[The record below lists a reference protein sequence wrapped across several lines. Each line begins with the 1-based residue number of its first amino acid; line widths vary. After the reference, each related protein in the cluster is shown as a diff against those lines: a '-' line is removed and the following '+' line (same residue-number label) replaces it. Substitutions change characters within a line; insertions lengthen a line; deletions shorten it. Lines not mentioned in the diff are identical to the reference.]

1 MTILTRIKNNQVTDN
16 TIEFQKLKDGTLVGS
31 KFNANLTLNSNVTIL
46 GNLTVANSFAQ
57 LNSINTYI
65 NDPIVVFNNNYTS
78 SPTYDI
84 GMLINRNLSS
94 LAPYGSVNAA
104 WVWRESE
111 TAFEGVM
118 TTETGTTTGTVNNSG
133 FANLIIGNITAN
145 TATIRD
151 SKAST
156 STTTGALVVT
166 GGTGIGGA
174 VNIGGIT
181 KVGGN
186 LVAHGGTES
195 TSTSIGALTVVGG
208 TGISGNLNVGGSFN
222 LTGNAVISG
231 NLTVLGASTT
241 IGTADLTVQDAVINL
256 HTTANLAPWS
266 VDDGKDIGI
275 KFHYYDGVDG
285 HAFLGRAADS
295 KFLEFYGAGTESA
308 NVFSGTS
315 YGTIKAGE
323 FFSANVTN
331 STSATTGAVR
341 TTGGLGVAGNVFLGN
356 AVTINST
363 KTAGQDFK
371 VKGKNDETL
380 IWARPSATY
389 DAVVI
394 GNSAVQANV
403 VTGAKL
409 QIYTTDSILLP
420 VGTSAQRPSSAGGTD
435 VTGMFRYS
443 TTNNGLEYYGAS
455 SWVALTT
462 QFTIITSETFNGDGS
477 TVGFTLAGTST
488 TAATIVAING
498 VLQIPTTAYSVSGT
512 TLTFT
517 EAPAVGDLI
526 DVRRLTTT
534 ATVTQIASTNGF
546 MQISVDNNGIYIGT
560 GTNTLSTTTYWN
572 TAGAQVEASANLTV
586 SSANI
591 STGVDSFFS
600 NTYRSSVYQAQ
611 ITSNIAGTLKYQVQ
625 TITVLH
631 DGSTATAVAHGV
643 IQTSGNLGVFDAN
656 VSGGKVYLNYVA
668 SDAGPNNLRIKK
680 DYILI

>member
-16 TIEFQKLKDGTLVGS
+16 TIEYQKLKDGTLVGS

-78 SPTYDI
+78 TPSYDI
-84 GMLINRNLSS
+84 GMLINRNLAS
-94 LAPYGSVNAA
+94 LPPYGSVNAA
-104 WVWRESE
+104 WVWVEADD
-111 TAFEGVM
+111 AFSGLM
-118 TTETGTTTGTVNNSG
+118 TTETGTTAGAINNSG

-145 TATIRD
+145 TTTIRD

-156 STTTGALVVT
+156 STTNGALVVT

-186 LVAHGGTES
+186 LVAHSGTES
-195 TSTSIGALTVVGG
+195 TSASIGALTVVGG

-222 LTGNAVISG
+222 LTGNAVITG

-241 IGTADLTVQDAVINL
+241 IGTSDLAVLDAVINL
-256 HTTANLAPWS
+256 HTQANLAPWT
-266 VDDGKDIGI
+266 VNDGKDIGI
-275 KFHYYDGVDG
+275 KFHYYDGVDN
-285 HAFLGRAADS
+285 HAFLGRANDTR
-295 KFLEFYGAGTESA
+295 FLEFYGAGTEGVG
-308 NVFSGTS
+308 NVFTGTA

-323 FFSANVTN
+323 FFSANTTN
-331 STSATTGAVR
+331 STDATTGAIR
-341 TTGGLGVAGNVFLGN
+341 TLGGLGVAANVFLGN
-356 AVTINST
+356 AVTINSS

-380 IWARPSATY
+380 IWARPNATY

-409 QIYTTDSILLP
+409 QIYSTDSILLP

-462 QFTIITSETFNGDGS
+462 QFTVITSETFNGDGA
-477 TVGFTLAGTST
+477 TVAFTMAGTST
-488 TAATIVAING
+488 TAATVVAING
-498 VLQIPTTAYSVSGT
+498 VLQIPTTAYSVSGS

-517 EAPAVGDLI
+517 EAPAIGDLI

-546 MQISVDNNGIYIGT
+546 MQISVDNNGVYIGT
-560 GTNTLSTTTYWN
+560 GTSSLVTTTQWN
-572 TAGAQVEASANLTV
+572 TAGAEVNVKGNTTIVIDNVDTPIDYFFANTY
-586 SSANI
+586 SSAEYTITSTLRNTNI
-591 STGVDSFFS
+591 REVAKVILVHNGVNVEHTTYGAICTAGNVLTNFEANIVSGNLILYGNTTNS
-600 NTYRSSVYQAQ
+600 NTIVRVDSVYQA
-611 ITSNIAGTLKYQVQ
+611 I
-625 TITVLH
+625 
-631 DGSTATAVAHGV
+631 
-643 IQTSGNLGVFDAN
+643 
-656 VSGGKVYLNYVA
+656 
-668 SDAGPNNLRIKK
+668 
-680 DYILI
+680 

>member
-78 SPTYDI
+78 SPSYDI

-94 LAPYGSVNAA
+94 LAPWGAVNAA
-104 WVWRESE
+104 WVWKEASA
-111 TAFEGVM
+111 AFEGVM
-118 TTETGTTTGTVNNSG
+118 TTETGTTAGAINRTG
-133 FANLIIGNITAN
+133 FANLFIGNVGAN
-145 TATIRD
+145 TLVIRD
-151 SKAST
+151 TTTSLDYQSGAFVVVGASGFGGNVNVNGT
-156 STTTGALVVT
+156 SRFASNVVMYSGVQSTDVNTGALVVK
-166 GGTGIGGA
+166 GGTGI
-174 VNIGGIT
+174 T
-181 KVGGN
+181 
-186 LVAHGGTES
+186 
-195 TSTSIGALTVVGG
+195 
-208 TGISGNLNVGGSFN
+208 GNLNVGGSFN
-222 LTGNAVISG
+222 VTGSTVITG

-241 IGTADLTVQDAVINL
+241 LGTSDLAVIDSVINL
-256 HTTANLAPWS
+256 HTVANLAPWT
-266 VDDGKDIGI
+266 VNDGKDIGI
-275 KFHYYDGVDG
+275 KFHYYDGVDS
-285 HAFLGRAADS
+285 HAFLGRANDT
-295 KFLEFYGAGTESA
+295 KFLEWYGAGTEGNG
-308 NVFSGTS
+308 NVFTGSV

-323 FFSANVTN
+323 FFSANATN

-341 TTGGLGVAGNVFLGN
+341 TDGGLGVAANVFLGN

-389 DAVVI
+389 DAVII

-403 VTGAKL
+403 ATGAKL

-420 VGTSAQRPSSAGGTD
+420 VGSSAQRPSSAGGTD
-435 VTGMFRYS
+435 VTGMFRYN

-455 SWVALTT
+455 AWIALTT
-462 QFTIITSETFNGDGS
+462 QFTVITSETFNGDGT
-477 TVGFTLAGTST
+477 TVAFTMAGTST
-488 TAATIVAING
+488 TAATVVAING

-546 MQISVDNNGIYIGT
+546 MQISVDNDGIYIGT
-560 GTNTLSTTTYWN
+560 GTSALATTTSWN
-572 TAGAQVEASANLTV
+572 PNGAEVNLKSNVSIVIDNGDTV
-586 SSANI
+586 I
-591 STGVDSFFS
+591 DSFFANTYSGAEYTVTSTLQNTSIREIAKILAVHNGTTATISTYGVISTSGNILSNFTANIVSGNLRLYANTTNS
-600 NTYRSSVYQAQ
+600 NTIVRVDSVYQA
-611 ITSNIAGTLKYQVQ
+611 I
-625 TITVLH
+625 
-631 DGSTATAVAHGV
+631 
-643 IQTSGNLGVFDAN
+643 
-656 VSGGKVYLNYVA
+656 
-668 SDAGPNNLRIKK
+668 
-680 DYILI
+680 

>member
-145 TATIRD
+145 TTTIRD

-186 LVAHGGTES
+186 LVAHSGTES

-231 NLTVLGASTT
+231 NLAVLGATTT
-241 IGTADLTVQDAVINL
+241 IGTADLAVLDAVIDL
-256 HTTANLAPWS
+256 HTTANLAAWS

-275 KFHYYDGVDG
+275 KFHYYDGADG
-285 HAFLGRAADS
+285 HAFLGRDNTT
-295 KFLEFYGAGTESA
+295 KFLEFFGAGTESG
-308 NVFSGTS
+308 NLFTGTA

-323 FFSANVTN
+323 FFSANTTN

-341 TTGGLGVAGNVFLGN
+341 TSGGLGVAANVFLGN
-356 AVTINST
+356 SVTINST

-462 QFTIITSETFNGDGS
+462 QFTVITSETYNGDGA
-477 TVGFTLAGTST
+477 TVAFTMANAAT
-488 TAATIVAING
+488 TASTIVGING
-498 VLQIPTTAYSVSGT
+498 VLQIPTTAYSVSGV

-534 ATVTQIASTNGF
+534 STVTQIASTNGF
-546 MQISVDNNGIYIGT
+546 MQVSVDNDGIYLGT
-560 GTNTLSTTTYWN
+560 GTAALATTTSWNPNGAEVNLKSNVSIVVDNGDTVIDYFFANTYSSAEYTVTSTLQNTGIREIAKILAVHNGTTPTISTYGVICTAGNTLTNFT
-572 TAGAQVEASANLTV
+572 
-586 SSANI
+586 ANI
-591 STGVDSFFS
+591 VSGNLRLYANTTNS
-600 NTYRSSVYQAQ
+600 NTIVRVDSVYQA
-611 ITSNIAGTLKYQVQ
+611 I
-625 TITVLH
+625 
-631 DGSTATAVAHGV
+631 
-643 IQTSGNLGVFDAN
+643 
-656 VSGGKVYLNYVA
+656 
-668 SDAGPNNLRIKK
+668 
-680 DYILI
+680 